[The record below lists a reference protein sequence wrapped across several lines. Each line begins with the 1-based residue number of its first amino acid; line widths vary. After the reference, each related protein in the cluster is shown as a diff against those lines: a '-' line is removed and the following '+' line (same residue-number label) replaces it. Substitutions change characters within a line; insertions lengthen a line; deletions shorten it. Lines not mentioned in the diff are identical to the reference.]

1 MLTNSNENSFSI
13 IGMYIYKECE
23 HKKVLKP
30 GYYSLNDAYIY
41 DEKKQ
46 TIIENFDVVKPL
58 PNDFFEKNISISAIV
73 GKNGSGKSSL
83 LDMIYRIINNFSC
96 KTFENTNLSFV
107 PNIYADLY
115 FLLDNKI
122 NVLSCKGE
130 DVCLNGK
137 YVRENDT
144 EIKKMFYT
152 LVLNYSFQSFIANDY
167 ADERKEEE
175 RFSNKKIWID
185 NIFHKNDGYKIPIVL
200 NPYRD
205 NGNIDLNNEF
215 ELTKYKISSILIEDR
230 NKNSNKK
237 NNNNTFDDYELEDIK
252 YSFDEDSEDSVLEN
266 YLTDD
271 ENNVDDKYYEKE
283 TKILNFLSI
292 LNKNSLAKKILEE
305 YVDEKGQKIFDLNKI
320 RHQNYNSLDF
330 KRKIYVISAMYFVN
344 KIIKIVTTYPN
355 YKEKYKDIKCLRA
368 FFDREK
374 DIKKKNKETSSE
386 LRKIKQKLYGKLV
399 EDDIDLEKI
408 RELLN
413 EISRD
418 DSHIAF
424 KIHQIEYFILEIF
437 ECKNKLKDFQ
447 YSDEYY
453 EYENCEDLD
462 DIIRHLP
469 PSFYKFSIFLK
480 KKAEN
485 KEDNA
490 YEHEKISFDQ
500 LSSGERQFAYNIATI
515 IYHIK
520 NLLSVRKDDNNRI
533 CYRNFNIVLDEVEL
547 CFHPEY
553 QRTFIDRLIK
563 VFKNIIKNE
572 ECKINI
578 ILSTHSPFI
587 LSDIPKQ
594 NILFLEE
601 GKAIS
606 NECKPT
612 QTFAANISD
621 LLKDSFFLADGFI
634 GEFAAEK
641 IGKIIEK
648 IEKNIKKKSEISF
661 KDYKKYKDTIE
672 LIGEPIVRYKL
683 KDMLTDIVPKE
694 KKLLLEEI
702 TKLEREKKHVNEKLE
717 EKKKIFEEKYKC
729 GL

>member
-1 MLTNSNENSFSI
+1 
-13 IGMYIYKECE
+13 
-23 HKKVLKP
+23 
-30 GYYSLNDAYIY
+30 
-41 DEKKQ
+41 
-46 TIIENFDVVKPL
+46 
-58 PNDFFEKNISISAIV
+58 
-73 GKNGSGKSSL
+73 
-83 LDMIYRIINNFSC
+83 MIYRIINNFSC